1 MNSPKNTLKNFI
13 LQQVAKQA
21 ISQAEAKQYLLELNN
36 SAEAENSG
44 NDIAIVGMAGKF
56 PKAENADEFWDLL
69 RRGINCIDDYPE
81 ARRKDFEHILRNP
94 HYTEF
99 LIGDAIKRED
109 IPHAHARAGYLK
121 FIDKFDAGFFGIP
134 PAEATF
140 MDPYQR
146 MALETAWET
155 LEDAGYGGDTLSG
168 TATGIFIGK
177 EGTNYSLYRYCSVKD
192 PMQLTGSWESI
203 MASRISYLFNF
214 RGPCLVVDTACSAG
228 LVSVHMAARAILN
241 KECDQAIAGG
251 INLSVTGEFNSRF
264 QGGMNMDSV
273 ESDDG
278 VIRTFDGRAN
288 GTVWGEGVAFVLL
301 KPLAKALQDGDHIHA
316 IIKGSAIN
324 NDGASNGLTAPNA
337 EAQEEVI
344 VKAWEN
350 AGISPETLSYVE
362 AHGTGTVLGD
372 PIEFKGLTS
381 AFRRF
386 TQKSQ
391 FCAIGSLKTNM
402 GHLVAASGVASLFKV
417 VKSMQH
423 KQLAPTINFGEPNPY
438 IPFTSSPLYVSDRLQ
453 PWNVAPGTQRR
464 AALSSFGFSHTN
476 CHMVVEEAPVTASL
490 PEAKPAYCF
499 TLSAKKIGLLQDYL
513 ARFLTFNRNATEFS
527 LADLCYTLNIGRGHY
542 DYRLA
547 IVANNKQEL
556 SVALE
561 AAASVINGTATH
573 SGVYFGH
580 YAIVS
585 EKKKERLAGDI
596 TDKDKKLFTAEA
608 AQHLQDYLAN
618 TDVSLLHK
626 LAQRYC
632 AGADVNWRDFYRN
645 ESRLRMALPTYP
657 FERKRVWADPKI
669 TKITSVDTRLHPLID
684 REVKQSANEWI
695 YESLF
700 SSESHWVLSD
710 HRIMQTAVVPGTTY
724 LEMARCVAQL
734 ALGWDSLELSEL
746 FFLQPMV
753 VEDETTRR
761 VRVQLT
767 VQDQQATFIIEST
780 DSDAT
785 TEQWVRHVEGNIKQ
799 LQRSPAVLPDFAKV
813 KTQATEVIEHYQG
826 HSDTGVFQFG
836 PHWDVVRAAW
846 SSPHESLA
854 RLELADNLR
863 HELQH
868 YLIHPSVL
876 DNAMNLTSQTTGE
889 TFLPFMY
896 KSFRFYKP
904 FTRELFTYLVPREPL
919 SAADETQ
926 TFNVVLADLQGN
938 VLAEVDGYVTK
949 KVHSF
954 DFTADTVMNEF
965 LARRWVP
972 VATPSSTT
980 VISGRL
986 LVIAADS
993 SDAQQLVQGLNN
1005 VGVNADAVILAAVGD
1020 HNIDQQKI
1028 FSADADGFSALF
1040 ARYGEA
1046 LAGIVFATGWGRSV
1060 AEDYLQHAEHF
1071 ARQRAVGVDGL
1082 FHLIK
1087 TLLDKK
1093 QKLSWGL
1100 AVLTS
1105 AAQTIDNQIAVSN
1118 PLGAATAMLGITAAM
1133 ENSNLPC
1140 RVLDTDINQDSY
1152 QPIETLLKLA
1162 PGKIT
1167 ALRNG
1172 NIYQQELY
1180 PRRFI
1185 EESPLLF
1192 NTEGAYLISG
1202 GLGGLGLAA
1211 AKHIASHTRANVILL
1226 GRSPLAERAQWS
1238 ELSIKSDAIKSDATK
1253 DNVPDNDKQHRLY
1266 ASLVELE
1273 RNLASLTYYQVD
1285 VTNEEKIASTV
1296 ADIKSRFGNING
1308 VFHTAGVAGDGFIL
1322 RKAFSTFDA
1331 VLKPKL
1337 EGTRNLLTQLQDQT
1351 LEFFVLYSSITA
1363 LTGGQGQ
1370 GDYAAA
1376 NAFMDALSAGQHK
1389 HKLTA
1394 MNWPSWSDAGMA
1406 VDFGIDES
1414 QTPFTP
1420 ITAASAFTKLARVLA
1435 NNASEIIPAD
1445 INPVLFAE
1453 IQAQLPFNLSRELHT
1468 MITRQ
1473 SSSSANTED
1482 MENAEVHIRGK
1493 SADDLTA
1500 TEITLAKIYAAV
1512 LGLHEIDLF
1521 TNFQDMGG
1529 NSIIA
1534 THLLKVIENYFPGLV
1549 DISDVF
1555 SYPAIDDM
1563 ASYIDS
1569 KREDSPLIG
1578 NKESAVDWERLVDQ
1592 AVESDEALEN
1602 ILANL

>member
-21 ISQAEAKQYLLELNN
+21 ISQAEAKQYLLELNS
-36 SAEAENSG
+36 SADASG
-44 NDIAIVGMAGKF
+44 TESSSNDIAIIGMAGKF

-134 PAEATF
+134 PSEATF

-316 IIKGSAIN
+316 VIKGSAIN

-350 AGISPETLSYVE
+350 AGINPETLSYVE

-453 PWNVAPGTQRR
+453 PWEITPGTQRR

-476 CHMVVEEAPVTASL
+476 CHMVVEEAPATTPL
-490 PEAKPAYCF
+490 PAVKPAYCF
-499 TLSAKKIGLLQDYL
+499 TLSAKKIELLQDYV
-513 ARFLTFNRNATEFS
+513 ARFLNVNRAINEFS

-547 IVANNKQEL
+547 IVANDKQEL
-556 SVALE
+556 SAALE
-561 AAASVINGTATH
+561 AAANVINGTATH
-573 SGVYFGH
+573 KGVYFGH

-596 TDKDKKLFTAEA
+596 TDKEKKLFTSEA
-608 AQHLQDYLAN
+608 AQHLQNYLSNA
-618 TDVSLLHK
+618 DVSLLHK
-626 LAQRYC
+626 LARIYC
-632 AGADVNWRDFYRN
+632 IGADVNWSHFYRN
-645 ESRLRMALPTYP
+645 EARLRLALPTYP
-657 FERKRVWADPKI
+657 FERKRVWAEPKI

-684 REVKQSANEWI
+684 REIKQSANEWI

-710 HRIMQTAVVPGTTY
+710 HKIMHSAVVPGTTY
-724 LEMARCVAQL
+724 LEMARSVAQL

-753 VEDETTRR
+753 VEDETKRR

-767 VQDQQATFIIEST
+767 THEQQAAFAIEST
-780 DSDAT
+780 ESDAAS
-785 TEQWVRHVEGNIKQ
+785 EQWIRHAEGNIKQ
-799 LQRSPAVLPDFAKV
+799 LQQAPAALPDFAKV
-813 KTQATEVIEHYQG
+813 KQQATDVIENYQG

-854 RLELADNLR
+854 RLVLADNLR

-868 YLIHPSVL
+868 YLIHPSIL

-904 FTRELFTYLVPREPL
+904 FTRELLTYLVPREPL
-919 SAADETQ
+919 SATDETQ

-938 VLAEVDGYVTK
+938 VLAEVDGYVTR
-949 KVHSF
+949 KVHNF
-954 DFTADTVMNEF
+954 DFTTDTVTNEF
-965 LARRWVP
+965 LARRWMTVST
-972 VATPSSTT
+972 VASTT
-980 VISGRL
+980 AISGQL
-986 LVIAADS
+986 LVIAS
-993 SDAQQLVQGLNN
+993 NNSDAQQLVHSFDQVN
-1005 VGVNADAVILAAVGD
+1005 VNADAVVIAAPGD
-1020 HNIDQQKI
+1020 SSIDQQKI
-1028 FSADADGFSALF
+1028 FSADVEGFSALLSV
-1040 ARYGEA
+1040 YGEN
-1046 LAGIVFATGWGRSV
+1046 LAGIVLATGWGRSV
-1060 AEDYLQHAEHF
+1060 ADGYLHTAERF
-1071 ARQRAVGVDGL
+1071 SQQRILSVDGL
-1082 FHLIK
+1082 FHLLK
-1087 TLLDKK
+1087 TILDSK
-1093 QKLSWGL
+1093 QKLPWGF
-1100 AVLTS
+1100 AVLTT
-1105 AAQTIDNQIAVSN
+1105 AAQTIDSQIAVSN
-1118 PLGAATAMLGITAAM
+1118 PLGAATTMLGITAAM
-1133 ENSNLPC
+1133 ENPGLPC
-1140 RVLDTDINQDSY
+1140 RLLDTDPAQDS
-1152 QPIETLLKLA
+1152 QQLIETLLQLA

-1180 PRRFI
+1180 PRRFS

-1192 NTEGAYLISG
+1192 KTEGAYLVTG

-1211 AKHIASHTRANVILL
+1211 AKHIANQARANVILL
-1226 GRSPLAERAQWS
+1226 GRSPLAERSQWA
-1238 ELSIKSDAIKSDATK
+1238 ELAASDNLPGNK
-1253 DNVPDNDKQHRLY
+1253 KQSRLY
-1266 ASLVELE
+1266 TLLLELE
-1273 RNLASLTYYQVD
+1273 PNLSSLTYYQVD
-1285 VTNEEKIASTV
+1285 VTDEQKLAGTLAE
-1296 ADIKSRFGNING
+1296 IKSRFNSING

-1322 RKAFSTFDA
+1322 RKDFATFDA

-1337 EGTRNLLTQLQDQT
+1337 EGTRNLLTQLYDQA
-1351 LEFFVLYSSITA
+1351 LDFFVLYSSITA

-1376 NAFMDALSAGQHK
+1376 NAFMDALSAGHHNQ
-1389 HKLTA
+1389 KLTA
-1394 MNWPSWSDAGMA
+1394 VNWPSWSDAGMA
-1406 VDFGIDES
+1406 VDFGITES
-1414 QTPFTP
+1414 QTPFTS
-1420 ITAASAFTKLARVLA
+1420 ITAVSAFSKLAKVLA
-1435 NNASEIIPAD
+1435 NKASEIIPAD
-1445 INPVLFAE
+1445 INPALFAE
-1453 IQAQLPFNLSRELHT
+1453 IQAQLPFNLSRELQA
-1468 MITRQ
+1468 MIARQ
-1473 SSSSANTED
+1473 SPSVSSTED
-1482 MENAEVHIRGK
+1482 MENADVHIRGK

-1512 LGLHEIDLF
+1512 LGLNEIDLF

-1569 KREDSPLIG
+1569 KGENSPLVE
-1578 NKESAVDWERLVDQ
+1578 NKESTVDWERLVDQ

>member
-1 MNSPKNTLKNFI
+1 MIDVMNSPKNSLKNFI

-21 ISQAEAKQYLLELNN
+21 ITQAEAKQYLLELNG
-36 SAEAENSG
+36 SAETSKAENSS

-109 IPHAHARAGYLK
+109 IPHAHARAGYLN
-121 FIDKFDAGFFGIP
+121 FIDKFDASFFGIP

-350 AGISPETLSYVE
+350 AGINPETLSYVE

-453 PWNVAPGTQRR
+453 SWDIAAGTQRR

-476 CHMVVEEAPVTASL
+476 CHMVVEEAPTVVSL
-490 PEAKPAYCF
+490 AAAKPAYCF

-513 ARFLTFNRNATEFS
+513 ARFLIFSRSATVFS
-527 LADLCYTLNIGRGHY
+527 LADLCYTMNIGRGHY

-547 IVANNKQEL
+547 IVANDESEL
-556 SVALE
+556 STALE
-561 AAASVINGTATH
+561 AAIGVINGTATYN
-573 SGVYFGH
+573 GVYFGH

-596 TDKDKKLFTAEA
+596 TDKEKKFFTAEA
-608 AQHLQDYLAN
+608 AQYLQNYLSN
-618 TDVSLLHK
+618 TDVFLLHK
-626 LAQRYC
+626 LAQCYC
-632 AGADVNWRDFYRN
+632 TGADVNWQDFYHN
-645 ESRLRMALPTYP
+645 ESRLRLALPTYP

-669 TKITSVDTRLHPLID
+669 TKITSIDTRLHPLID
-684 REVKQSANEWI
+684 REIKQSANEWV

-710 HRIMQTAVVPGTTY
+710 HRIMHTAVVPGTTY
-724 LEMARCVAQL
+724 LEMARCTAQL

-753 VEDETTRR
+753 VEDEAARR

-767 VQDQQATFIIEST
+767 MQDQQVVFVIEST
-780 DSDAT
+780 ESDAAT
-785 TEQWVRHVEGNIKQ
+785 AQWIRHVEGNIKQ
-799 LQRSPAVLPDFAKV
+799 LLQAPAVLPDFVKV
-813 KTQATEVIEHYQG
+813 KQQATEVIENYQG

-868 YLIHPSVL
+868 YHIHPSVL

-904 FTRELFTYLVPREPL
+904 FTRELLTYLVPREPL

-954 DFTADTVMNEF
+954 DFTADTQANEF
-965 LARRWVP
+965 LARRWVQVSIP
-972 VATPSSTT
+972 APTT
-980 VISGRL
+980 TINGRL
-986 LVIAADS
+986 LVIAADKA
-993 SDAQQLVQGLNN
+993 DAQQLVQGLSH
-1005 VGVNADAVILAAVGD
+1005 VDINADAVILAPVGD
-1020 HNIDQQKI
+1020 KNIDQEKI
-1028 FSADADGFSALF
+1028 FSADVDGFSALLSH
-1040 ARYGEA
+1040 YGET
-1046 LAGIVFATGWGRSV
+1046 LAGIVLATGWGRSV
-1060 AEDYLQHAEHF
+1060 AMDYLQNAEHF
-1071 ARQRAVGVDGL
+1071 ARQRALGVDGL
-1082 FHLIK
+1082 FHLVK
-1087 TLLDKK
+1087 ALLDSK
-1093 QKLSWGL
+1093 QKLPWGL
-1100 AVLTS
+1100 AVMTS
-1105 AAQTIDNQIAVSN
+1105 AAQAIDNQITVSN
-1118 PLGAATAMLGITAAM
+1118 PLGAATAMLGVTAAM
-1133 ENSNLPC
+1133 ENSSLPC
-1140 RVLDTDINQDSY
+1140 RVLDTDITRDPQ
-1152 QPIETLLKLA
+1152 QLIETLLKLA

-1172 NIYQQELY
+1172 NLYQQELY
-1180 PRRFI
+1180 PRRFT

-1192 NTEGAYLISG
+1192 KTEGAYLITG

-1211 AKHIASHTRANVILL
+1211 VKHIASHALANVILL
-1226 GRSPLAERAQWS
+1226 GRSPLAERSQWA
-1238 ELSIKSDAIKSDATK
+1238 ELAASDRVS
-1253 DNVPDNDKQHRLY
+1253 NNNRQSRLY
-1266 ASLVELE
+1266 TSLLELE
-1273 RNLASLTYYQVD
+1273 HHLGSLTYYQID
-1285 VTNEEKIASTV
+1285 VTDEKKL
-1296 ADIKSRFGNING
+1296 ADILAEIKSRFGTING

-1337 EGTRNLLTQLQDQT
+1337 EGTRNLLIQLQDQT
-1351 LEFFVLYSSITA
+1351 LDFFVLYSSITA

-1376 NAFMDALSAGQHK
+1376 NAFMDALSAGH
-1389 HKLTA
+1389 HHPKLIA
-1394 MNWPSWSDAGMA
+1394 VNWPSWSDAGMA
-1406 VDFGIDES
+1406 VDFGIDEN

-1420 ITAASAFTKLARVLA
+1420 ITAISAFAKLAKILA

-1445 INPVLFAE
+1445 INPALFAE
-1453 IQAQLPFNLSRELHT
+1453 IQTQLPFNLSRELQT
-1468 MITRQ
+1468 MIVRQ
-1473 SSSSANTED
+1473 SSSSSSAED

-1512 LGLHEIDLF
+1512 LGLNEIDLF

-1534 THLLKVIENYFPGLV
+1534 THLLKVIESYFPGLV

-1569 KREDSPLIG
+1569 KREDFQPIG